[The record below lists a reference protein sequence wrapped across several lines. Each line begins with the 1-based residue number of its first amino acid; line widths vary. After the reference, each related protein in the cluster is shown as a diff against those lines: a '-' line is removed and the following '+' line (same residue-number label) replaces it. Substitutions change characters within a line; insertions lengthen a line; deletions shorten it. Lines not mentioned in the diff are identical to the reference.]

1 MLKQISSLFK
11 ISRLVNR
18 GLFLLAASG
27 FLGTACQNQGEPGR
41 LDADDVALPVDSDGQ
56 ADQKSLPVMAFDKKI
71 HDFGEIKAG
80 EKVSYS
86 FRFVNRGR
94 RDLVIQ
100 NASGSCGCTVPDFP
114 KEPIPPGREGFIRV
128 LFNSEG
134 KNGVQEKQVTV
145 LANTLPNTNEIR
157 IKASIIP

>member
-1 MLKQISSLFK
+1 MLKQFSSILNFSCFLSFG
-11 ISRLVNR
+11 IPIGLVL
-18 GLFLLAASG
+18 GMLVSG
-27 FLGTACQNQGEPGR
+27 CQSKSEKGKLN
-41 LDADDVALPVDSDGQ
+41 ADDVDLPVHADGQSDPKALPI
-56 ADQKSLPVMAFDKKI
+56 MEFDKTL
-71 HDFGEIKAG
+71 HNFGNIKAG

-94 RDLVIQ
+94 RDLIIQ
-100 NASGSCGCTVPDFP
+100 NASGSCGCTIPDFP
-114 KEPIPPGREGFIRV
+114 KEPISPGKDGFIRV

-157 IKASIIP
+157 IKANIIP

>member
-1 MLKQISSLFK
+1 MLKQISSRFK
-11 ISRLVNR
+11 IPRLGNLSLV
-18 GLFLLAASG
+18 LLTACCL
-27 FLGTACQNQGEPGR
+27 LGTACQNQSASGK
-41 LDADDVALPVDSDGQ
+41 LDAEDVELPVNPDGQ
-56 ADQKSLPVMAFDKKI
+56 ADQKSLPVMVFDKTM
-71 HDFGEIKAG
+71 HDFGEIQAG